1 MSNDYLR
8 AFIIGSSIFVIFPF
22 YYIVSNF
29 DPNKSNIN
37 YNTYIYYAPIGL
49 GLANV
54 LSLFLEKTFKLTK
67 RQRFIAISLIAPTI
81 VTILITTLQIYN
93 YTTTEWF
100 KHIINLYILYIFMFN
115 IPIYL
120 LDKYT
125 S

>member
-1 MSNDYLR
+1 MDYLR

-29 DPNKSNIN
+29 DPKKSNIN
-37 YNTYIYYAPIGL
+37 FDNYIYYAPIGL

-54 LSLFLEKTFKLTK
+54 FSLFLEKTFKLTK

>member
-1 MSNDYLR
+1 MDYLR

-29 DPNKSNIN
+29 DPKKSNIN
-37 YNTYIYYAPIGL
+37 YNNYIYYAPIGL

-67 RQRFIAISLIAPTI
+67 RQRFLAISLIAPTI

>member
-1 MSNDYLR
+1 MDYLR

-22 YYIVSNF
+22 YYVVQKF
-29 DPNKSNIN
+29 DPKKSNIN
-37 YNTYIYYAPIGL
+37 FDNYIYYAPIGL

-54 LSLFLEKTFKLTK
+54 FSLFLEKTFKLTK
-67 RQRFIAISLIAPTI
+67 RQRFFAISLIAPTI

-100 KHIINLYILYIFMFN
+100 QHIINLYILYIFMFN

-125 S
+125 